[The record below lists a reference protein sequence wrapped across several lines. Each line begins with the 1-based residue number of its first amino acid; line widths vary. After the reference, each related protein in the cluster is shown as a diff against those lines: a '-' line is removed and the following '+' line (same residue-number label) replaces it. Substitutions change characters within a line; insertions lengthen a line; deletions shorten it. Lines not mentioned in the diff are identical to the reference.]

1 MRYTHPALL
10 EHLASAYVLGTLS
23 GGARRRFVRLMN
35 DRTDV
40 QLLVAQWEGR
50 LGALASSVSAQ
61 QPPQRVWAAI
71 EARTRPR
78 AASAGSGR
86 ALPKGEG
93 AAAPWVR
100 WGVLQGLAGLAVG
113 VAVTVAL
120 VVAVPTLFVSSDQV
134 ALRAGDKLPQAYVG
148 LLTDAAGNGKVLVS
162 SLRHGRTLTVKVI
175 GPITLPATSAT
186 SATAGPAAGS
196 APQLVLWAV
205 PAQGAPF
212 ALGTVPV
219 MGSAVSALPDTSEN
233 LLLKVS
239 KLMVTLETSTTPQ
252 VPGGTV
258 LFTGDCAK
266 LW

>member
-10 EHLASAYVLGTLS
+10 DHLASAYVLGTLG
-23 GGARRRFVRLMN
+23 GGARRRFERLLR
-35 DRTDV
+35 DRSDV

-50 LGALASSVSAQ
+50 LGMLARSVPVQ

-78 AASAGSGR
+78 DV
-86 ALPKGEG
+86 KD
-93 AAAPWVR
+93 AAPQGGWAGVLWR
-100 WGVLQGLAGLAVG
+100 RHGVLQGLAGVVLG
-113 VAVTVAL
+113 VVATVAL
-120 VVAVPTLFVSSDQV
+120 VAAVPTLFVSSDQV

-148 LLTDAAGNGKVLVS
+148 LLTDEAGNGKVLVS

-175 GPITLPATSAT
+175 GPITLPAMPAT
-186 SATAGPAAGS
+186 SATMVGA

-205 PAQGAPF
+205 PADGAPF
-212 ALGTVPV
+212 VLGTVPV
-219 MGSAVSALPDTSEN
+219 AGSAMSVLPDTSEK

-239 KLMVTLETSTTPQ
+239 KLMVTLETSATPQ
-252 VPGGTV
+252 VPSSTV
-258 LFTGDCAK
+258 LFTGNCAK

>member
-10 EHLASAYVLGTLS
+10 DHLASAYVLGTLG
-23 GGARRRFVRLMN
+23 GGARRRFERLLR
-35 DRTDV
+35 DRSDV

-50 LGALASSVSAQ
+50 LGMLASSVPVQ

-78 AASAGSGR
+78 DV
-86 ALPKGEG
+86 KD
-93 AAAPWVR
+93 AAPQGGWAGVLWR
-100 WGVLQGLAGLAVG
+100 RHGVLQGLAGVVLG
-113 VAVTVAL
+113 VVATVAL
-120 VVAVPTLFVSSDQV
+120 VAAVPTLFVSSDQV

-148 LLTDAAGNGKVLVS
+148 LLTDEAGNGKVLVS

-175 GPITLPATSAT
+175 GPITLPAMPAT
-186 SATAGPAAGS
+186 SSTMAGA

-205 PAQGAPF
+205 PADGAPF
-212 ALGTVPV
+212 VLGTVPV
-219 MGSAVSALPDTSEN
+219 AGSAVSVLPDTSEK

-239 KLMVTLETSTTPQ
+239 KLMVALETSGAPQ
-252 VPGGTV
+252 VPSSTV
-258 LFTGDCAK
+258 LFTGNCAK

>member
-10 EHLASAYVLGTLS
+10 DHLASAYVLGTLG
-23 GGARRRFVRLMN
+23 GGARRRFERLLR
-35 DRTDV
+35 DRSDV

-50 LGALASSVSAQ
+50 LGMLARSVPVQ
-61 QPPQRVWAAI
+61 QPPQRVWAVI

-78 AASAGSGR
+78 DV
-86 ALPKGEG
+86 KD
-93 AAAPWVR
+93 AAAQGGWAGLLWR
-100 WGVLQGLAGLAVG
+100 RHGVLQGLAGVVLG
-113 VAVTVAL
+113 VVATVAL
-120 VVAVPTLFVSSDQV
+120 VAAVPTLFVSSDQV

-175 GPITLPATSAT
+175 GPITLPATPAT
-186 SATAGPAAGS
+186 VAGA

-205 PAQGAPF
+205 PADGVPF
-212 ALGTVPV
+212 VLGTVPV
-219 MGSAVSALPDTSEN
+219 AGSAVSVLPDTSEK

-239 KLMVTLETSTTPQ
+239 KLMVTLETSATPQ
-252 VPGGTV
+252 VPSSTV
-258 LFTGDCAK
+258 LFTGNCAK

>member
-10 EHLASAYVLGTLS
+10 DHLASAYVLGTLG
-23 GGARRRFVRLMN
+23 GGARRRFERLLR
-35 DRTDV
+35 DRSDV

-50 LGALASSVSAQ
+50 LGMLASSVPVQ

-78 AASAGSGR
+78 DV
-86 ALPKGEG
+86 KD
-93 AAAPWVR
+93 AAPQGGWAGVLWR
-100 WGVLQGLAGLAVG
+100 RHGVLQGLAGVVLG
-113 VAVTVAL
+113 VVATVAL
-120 VVAVPTLFVSSDQV
+120 VAAVPTLFVSSDQV

-148 LLTDAAGNGKVLVS
+148 LLTDEAGNGKVLVS

-175 GPITLPATSAT
+175 GPITLPAMPAT
-186 SATAGPAAGS
+186 SATMAGA

-205 PAQGAPF
+205 PADGAPF
-212 ALGTVPV
+212 VLGTVPV
-219 MGSAVSALPDTSEN
+219 AGSAVSVLPDTSEK

-239 KLMVTLETSTTPQ
+239 KLMVTLETSATPQ
-252 VPGGTV
+252 VPSSTV
-258 LFTGDCAK
+258 LFTGNCAK

>member
-10 EHLASAYVLGTLS
+10 DHLASAYVLGTLG
-23 GGARRRFVRLMN
+23 GGARRRFERLLR
-35 DRTDV
+35 DRGDV

-50 LGALASSVSAQ
+50 LGMLASSVPVQ

-78 AASAGSGR
+78 DV
-86 ALPKGEG
+86 KD
-93 AAAPWVR
+93 AAPQGGWA
-100 WGVLQGLAGLAVG
+100 GVLWRRHGALQGLAGVVLG
-113 VAVTVAL
+113 VVATVAL
-120 VVAVPTLFVSSDQV
+120 VAAVPTLFVSSDQV

-148 LLTDAAGNGKVLVS
+148 LLTDEAGNGKVLVS

-175 GPITLPATSAT
+175 GPITLPAT
-186 SATAGPAAGS
+186 PAAPATMAGT

-205 PAQGAPF
+205 PADGAPF
-212 ALGTVPV
+212 VLGTVPV
-219 MGSAVSALPDTSEN
+219 AGSAVSVLPDTSEK

-239 KLMVTLETSTTPQ
+239 KLMVTLETSATPQ
-252 VPGGTV
+252 VPSSTV
-258 LFTGDCAK
+258 LFTGNCAK

>member
-10 EHLASAYVLGTLS
+10 DHLASAYVLGTLG
-23 GGARRRFVRLMN
+23 GGARRRFERLLR
-35 DRTDV
+35 DRSDV

-50 LGALASSVSAQ
+50 LGMLARSVPVQ

-78 AASAGSGR
+78 DV
-86 ALPKGEG
+86 KD
-93 AAAPWVR
+93 AAAQGGWAGVLWR
-100 WGVLQGLAGLAVG
+100 RHGVLQGLAGVVLG
-113 VAVTVAL
+113 VVATVAL
-120 VVAVPTLFVSSDQV
+120 VAAVPTLFVSSDQV

-175 GPITLPATSAT
+175 GPITLPATPAT
-186 SATAGPAAGS
+186 VAGA

-205 PAQGAPF
+205 PADGVPF
-212 ALGTVPV
+212 VLGTVPV
-219 MGSAVSALPDTSEN
+219 AGSAVSVLPDTSEK

-239 KLMVTLETSTTPQ
+239 KLMVTLETSATPQ
-252 VPGGTV
+252 VPSSTV
-258 LFTGDCAK
+258 LFTGNCAK

>member
-10 EHLASAYVLGTLS
+10 DHLASAYVLGTLG
-23 GGARRRFVRLMN
+23 GGARRRFERLLR
-35 DRTDV
+35 DRSDV

-50 LGALASSVSAQ
+50 LGMLARSVPVQ

-78 AASAGSGR
+78 DVKDAALQGGWAGVLWR
-86 ALPKGEG
+86 
-93 AAAPWVR
+93 R
-100 WGVLQGLAGLAVG
+100 HGVLQGLAGVVLG
-113 VAVTVAL
+113 VVATVAL
-120 VVAVPTLFVSSDQV
+120 VAAVPTLFVSSDQV

-175 GPITLPATSAT
+175 GPITLPATPAT
-186 SATAGPAAGS
+186 VAGA

-205 PAQGAPF
+205 PADGVPF
-212 ALGTVPV
+212 VLGTVPV
-219 MGSAVSALPDTSEN
+219 AGSAVSVLPDTSEK

-239 KLMVTLETSTTPQ
+239 KLMVTLETSATPQ
-252 VPGGTV
+252 VPSSTV
-258 LFTGDCAK
+258 LFTGNCAK

>member
-10 EHLASAYVLGTLS
+10 DHLASAYVLGTLG
-23 GGARRRFVRLMN
+23 GGARRRFERLLR
-35 DRTDV
+35 DRSDV

-50 LGALASSVSAQ
+50 LGMLASSVPVQ

-78 AASAGSGR
+78 DV
-86 ALPKGEG
+86 KD
-93 AAAPWVR
+93 AAPQGGWAGVLWR
-100 WGVLQGLAGLAVG
+100 RHGVLQGLAGVVLG
-113 VAVTVAL
+113 VVATVAL
-120 VVAVPTLFVSSDQV
+120 VAAVPTLFVSSDQV

-148 LLTDAAGNGKVLVS
+148 LLTDEAGNGKVLVS

-175 GPITLPATSAT
+175 GPITLPAMPAT
-186 SATAGPAAGS
+186 SATMAGA

-205 PAQGAPF
+205 PADGAPF
-212 ALGTVPV
+212 VLGTVPV
-219 MGSAVSALPDTSEN
+219 AGSAVSVLSDTSEK

-239 KLMVTLETSTTPQ
+239 KLMVTLETSATPQ
-252 VPGGTV
+252 VPSSTV
-258 LFTGDCAK
+258 FFTGNCAK

>member
-10 EHLASAYVLGTLS
+10 DHLASAYVLGTLG
-23 GGARRRFVRLMN
+23 GGARRRFERLLR
-35 DRTDV
+35 DRSDV

-50 LGALASSVSAQ
+50 LGMLARSVPVQ

-78 AASAGSGR
+78 DV
-86 ALPKGEG
+86 KD
-93 AAAPWVR
+93 AAPQGGWAGVLWR
-100 WGVLQGLAGLAVG
+100 RHGVLQGLAGVVLG
-113 VAVTVAL
+113 VVATVAL
-120 VVAVPTLFVSSDQV
+120 VAAVPTLFVSSDQV

-148 LLTDAAGNGKVLVS
+148 LLTDEAGNGKVLVS

-175 GPITLPATSAT
+175 GPITLPAMPAT
-186 SATAGPAAGS
+186 MVGA

-205 PAQGAPF
+205 PADGAPF
-212 ALGTVPV
+212 VLGTVPV
-219 MGSAVSALPDTSEN
+219 AGSAVSVLPDTSEK

-239 KLMVTLETSTTPQ
+239 KLMVTLETSATPQ
-252 VPGGTV
+252 VPSSTV
-258 LFTGDCAK
+258 LFTGNCAK

>member
-10 EHLASAYVLGTLS
+10 DHLASAYVLGTLG
-23 GGARRRFVRLMN
+23 GGARRRFERLLR
-35 DRTDV
+35 DRSDV

-50 LGALASSVSAQ
+50 LGMLARSVPVQ

-78 AASAGSGR
+78 DV
-86 ALPKGEG
+86 KD
-93 AAAPWVR
+93 AAPQGGWAGVLWR
-100 WGVLQGLAGLAVG
+100 RHGVLQGLAGVVLG
-113 VAVTVAL
+113 VVATVAL
-120 VVAVPTLFVSSDQV
+120 VAAVPTLFVSSDQV

-148 LLTDAAGNGKVLVS
+148 LLTDEAGNGKVLVS

-175 GPITLPATSAT
+175 GPITLPAMPAT
-186 SATAGPAAGS
+186 SATMVGA

-205 PAQGAPF
+205 PADGAPF
-212 ALGTVPV
+212 VLGTVPV
-219 MGSAVSALPDTSEN
+219 AGSAVSVLPDTSEK

-239 KLMVTLETSTTPQ
+239 KLMVTLETSATPQ
-252 VPGGTV
+252 VPSSTV
-258 LFTGDCAK
+258 LFTGNCAK

>member
-10 EHLASAYVLGTLS
+10 DHLASAYVLGTLG
-23 GGARRRFVRLMN
+23 GGARRRFERLLR
-35 DRTDV
+35 DRGDV

-50 LGALASSVSAQ
+50 LGMLARSVPVQ

-78 AASAGSGR
+78 DV
-86 ALPKGEG
+86 KD
-93 AAAPWVR
+93 AAPQGGWAGVLWR
-100 WGVLQGLAGLAVG
+100 RHGVLQGLAGVVLG
-113 VAVTVAL
+113 VVATVAL
-120 VVAVPTLFVSSDQV
+120 VAAVPTLFVSSDQV

-148 LLTDAAGNGKVLVS
+148 LLTDEAGNGKVLVS

-175 GPITLPATSAT
+175 GPITLPAMPAT
-186 SATAGPAAGS
+186 SATMAGA

-205 PAQGAPF
+205 PADGAPF
-212 ALGTVPV
+212 VLGTVPV
-219 MGSAVSALPDTSEN
+219 AGSAVSVLPDTSEK

-239 KLMVTLETSTTPQ
+239 KLMVTLETSATPQ
-252 VPGGTV
+252 VPSSTV
-258 LFTGDCAK
+258 LFTGNCAK

>member
-10 EHLASAYVLGTLS
+10 DHLASAYVLGTLG
-23 GGARRRFVRLMN
+23 GGARRRFERLLR
-35 DRTDV
+35 DRGDV

-50 LGALASSVSAQ
+50 LGMLARSVPVQ

-78 AASAGSGR
+78 DV
-86 ALPKGEG
+86 KD
-93 AAAPWVR
+93 AAAQGGWAGLLWR
-100 WGVLQGLAGLAVG
+100 RHGVLQGLAGVVLG
-113 VAVTVAL
+113 VVATVAL
-120 VVAVPTLFVSSDQV
+120 VAAVPTLFVSSDQV

-148 LLTDAAGNGKVLVS
+148 LLTDEAGNGKVLVS

-175 GPITLPATSAT
+175 GPITLPAMPAT
-186 SATAGPAAGS
+186 SATMAGA

-205 PAQGAPF
+205 PADGAPF
-212 ALGTVPV
+212 VLGTVPV
-219 MGSAVSALPDTSEN
+219 SGSAVSVLPDTSEK

-239 KLMVTLETSTTPQ
+239 KLMVTLEASATPQ
-252 VPGGTV
+252 VPSSTV
-258 LFTGDCAK
+258 LFTGNCAK

>member
-10 EHLASAYVLGTLS
+10 DHLASAYVLGTLG
-23 GGARRRFVRLMN
+23 GGARRRFERLLR
-35 DRTDV
+35 DRSDV

-50 LGALASSVSAQ
+50 LGMLASSVPVQ

-78 AASAGSGR
+78 DV
-86 ALPKGEG
+86 KD
-93 AAAPWVR
+93 AAPQGGWA
-100 WGVLQGLAGLAVG
+100 GVLWRRHGALQGLAGVVLG
-113 VAVTVAL
+113 VVATVAL
-120 VVAVPTLFVSSDQV
+120 VAAVPTLFVSSDQV

-148 LLTDAAGNGKVLVS
+148 LLTDEAGNGKVLVS

-175 GPITLPATSAT
+175 GPITLPAMPAT
-186 SATAGPAAGS
+186 SATMAGA

-205 PAQGAPF
+205 PADGAPF
-212 ALGTVPV
+212 VLGMVPV
-219 MGSAVSALPDTSEN
+219 AGSAVSVLPDTSEK

-239 KLMVTLETSTTPQ
+239 KLMVTLETSATPQ
-252 VPGGTV
+252 VPSSTV
-258 LFTGDCAK
+258 LFTGNCAK

>member
-10 EHLASAYVLGTLS
+10 DHLASAYVLGTLG
-23 GGARRRFVRLMN
+23 GGARRRFERLLR
-35 DRTDV
+35 DRSDV

-50 LGALASSVSAQ
+50 LGMLARSVPVQ

-78 AASAGSGR
+78 DV
-86 ALPKGEG
+86 KD
-93 AAAPWVR
+93 AAAQGGWAGLLWR
-100 WGVLQGLAGLAVG
+100 RHGVLQGLAGVVLG
-113 VAVTVAL
+113 VVATVAL
-120 VVAVPTLFVSSDQV
+120 VAAVPTLFVSSDQV

-148 LLTDAAGNGKVLVS
+148 LLTDEAGNGKVLVS

-175 GPITLPATSAT
+175 GPITLPATPAT
-186 SATAGPAAGS
+186 VAGA

-205 PAQGAPF
+205 PADGVPF
-212 ALGTVPV
+212 VLGTVPV
-219 MGSAVSALPDTSEN
+219 AGSAVSVLPDTSEK

-239 KLMVTLETSTTPQ
+239 KLMLTLETSATPQ
-252 VPGGTV
+252 VPSSTV
-258 LFTGDCAK
+258 LFTGNCAK

>member
-10 EHLASAYVLGTLS
+10 DNLASAYVLGTLG
-23 GGARRRFVRLMN
+23 GGARRRFERLLR
-35 DRTDV
+35 DRGDV

-50 LGALASSVSAQ
+50 LGMLASSVPVQ

-78 AASAGSGR
+78 DV
-86 ALPKGEG
+86 KD
-93 AAAPWVR
+93 AAAQGGWAGLLWR
-100 WGVLQGLAGLAVG
+100 RHGVLQGLAGVVLG
-113 VAVTVAL
+113 VVATVAL
-120 VVAVPTLFVSSDQV
+120 VAAVPTLFVSSDQV

-148 LLTDAAGNGKVLVS
+148 LLTDEAGNGKVLVS

-175 GPITLPATSAT
+175 GPITLPAMPAT
-186 SATAGPAAGS
+186 SATMAGA

-205 PAQGAPF
+205 PADGAPF
-212 ALGTVPV
+212 VLGTVPV
-219 MGSAVSALPDTSEN
+219 AGSAVSVLPDTSEK

-239 KLMVTLETSTTPQ
+239 KLMVTLETSATPQ
-252 VPGGTV
+252 VPSSTV
-258 LFTGDCAK
+258 FFTGNCAK

>member
-10 EHLASAYVLGTLS
+10 DHLASAYVLGTLG
-23 GGARRRFVRLMN
+23 GGARRRFERLLR
-35 DRTDV
+35 DRSDV

-50 LGALASSVSAQ
+50 LGMLASSVPVQ

-78 AASAGSGR
+78 DV
-86 ALPKGEG
+86 KD
-93 AAAPWVR
+93 AAPQGGWAGVLWR
-100 WGVLQGLAGLAVG
+100 RHGVLQGLAGVVLG
-113 VAVTVAL
+113 VVATVAL
-120 VVAVPTLFVSSDQV
+120 VAAVPTLFVSSDQV

-148 LLTDAAGNGKVLVS
+148 LLTDEAGNGKVLVS

-175 GPITLPATSAT
+175 GPITLPAMPAT
-186 SATAGPAAGS
+186 SATMVGA

-205 PAQGAPF
+205 PADGAPF
-212 ALGTVPV
+212 VLGTVPV
-219 MGSAVSALPDTSEN
+219 AGSAVSVLPDTSEK

-239 KLMVTLETSTTPQ
+239 KLMVTLEASVAPQ

-258 LFTGDCAK
+258 LFTGNCAK

>member
-10 EHLASAYVLGTLS
+10 DHLASAYVLGTLG
-23 GGARRRFVRLMN
+23 GGARRRFERLLR
-35 DRTDV
+35 DRGDV

-50 LGALASSVSAQ
+50 LGMLARSVPVQ

-78 AASAGSGR
+78 DV
-86 ALPKGEG
+86 KD
-93 AAAPWVR
+93 AAPQGGWAGVLWR
-100 WGVLQGLAGLAVG
+100 RHGVLQGLAGVVLG
-113 VAVTVAL
+113 VVATVAL
-120 VVAVPTLFVSSDQV
+120 VAAVPTLFVSSDQV

-148 LLTDAAGNGKVLVS
+148 LLTDEAGNGKVLVS

-175 GPITLPATSAT
+175 GPITLPAMPAT
-186 SATAGPAAGS
+186 SATMAGA

-205 PAQGAPF
+205 PADGAPF
-212 ALGTVPV
+212 VLGTVPV
-219 MGSAVSALPDTSEN
+219 AGSAVSVLPDTSEK

-239 KLMVTLETSTTPQ
+239 KLMVTLETSATPQ
-252 VPGGTV
+252 VPSNTV
-258 LFTGDCAK
+258 LFTGNCAK

>member
-10 EHLASAYVLGTLS
+10 DHLASAYVLGTLG
-23 GGARRRFVRLMN
+23 GGARRRFERLLR
-35 DRTDV
+35 DRSDV

-50 LGALASSVSAQ
+50 LGMLASSVPVQ
-61 QPPQRVWAAI
+61 QPPPRVWAAI

-78 AASAGSGR
+78 DV
-86 ALPKGEG
+86 K
-93 AAAPWVR
+93 AAATQGGWAGALWR
-100 WGVLQGLAGLAVG
+100 RNGVLQGFAG
-113 VAVTVAL
+113 VALGVIGTVAL

-175 GPITLPATSAT
+175 GPITLPATV
-186 SATAGPAAGS
+186 AGA

-205 PAQGAPF
+205 PADGAPF
-212 ALGTVPV
+212 VLGTVPV
-219 MGSAVSALPDTSEN
+219 AGSAVSVLPDTSEK

-239 KLMVTLETSTTPQ
+239 KLMVTLETSATPQ
-252 VPGGTV
+252 VPSSTV
-258 LFTGDCAK
+258 LFTGNCAK

>member
-10 EHLASAYVLGTLS
+10 DHLASAYVLGTLG
-23 GGARRRFVRLMN
+23 GGARRRFERLLR
-35 DRTDV
+35 DRSDV

-50 LGALASSVSAQ
+50 LGMLARSVPVQ

-78 AASAGSGR
+78 DV
-86 ALPKGEG
+86 KD
-93 AAAPWVR
+93 AAAQGGWAGLLWR
-100 WGVLQGLAGLAVG
+100 RHGVLQGLAGVVLG
-113 VAVTVAL
+113 VVATVAL
-120 VVAVPTLFVSSDQV
+120 VAAVPTLFVSSDQV

-148 LLTDAAGNGKVLVS
+148 LLTDEAGNGKVLVS

-175 GPITLPATSAT
+175 GPITLPAMPAT
-186 SATAGPAAGS
+186 SATMAGA

-205 PAQGAPF
+205 PADGAPF
-212 ALGTVPV
+212 VLGTVPV
-219 MGSAVSALPDTSEN
+219 AGSAVSVLPDTSEK

-239 KLMVTLETSTTPQ
+239 KLMVTLETSATPQ
-252 VPGGTV
+252 VPSSTV
-258 LFTGDCAK
+258 LFTGNCAK

>member
-10 EHLASAYVLGTLS
+10 DHLASAYVLGTLG
-23 GGARRRFVRLMN
+23 GGARRRFERLLR
-35 DRTDV
+35 DRSDV

-50 LGALASSVSAQ
+50 LGMLARSVPVQ

-78 AASAGSGR
+78 DV
-86 ALPKGEG
+86 KD
-93 AAAPWVR
+93 AAAQGGWAGLLWR
-100 WGVLQGLAGLAVG
+100 RHGVLQGLAGVVLG
-113 VAVTVAL
+113 VVATVAL
-120 VVAVPTLFVSSDQV
+120 VAAVPTLFVSSDQV

-175 GPITLPATSAT
+175 GPITLPATPAT
-186 SATAGPAAGS
+186 VAGA

-205 PAQGAPF
+205 PADGVPF
-212 ALGTVPV
+212 ELGTVPV
-219 MGSAVSALPDTSEN
+219 AGSAVSVLPDTSEK

-239 KLMVTLETSTTPQ
+239 KLMVTLETSATPQ
-252 VPGGTV
+252 VPSSTV
-258 LFTGDCAK
+258 LFTGNCAK

>member
-10 EHLASAYVLGTLS
+10 DHLASAYVLGTLG
-23 GGARRRFVRLMN
+23 GGARRRFERLLR
-35 DRTDV
+35 DRSDV

-50 LGALASSVSAQ
+50 LGMLASSVPVQ
-61 QPPQRVWAAI
+61 QPPQRVWATI

-78 AASAGSGR
+78 DV
-86 ALPKGEG
+86 K
-93 AAAPWVR
+93 AAAAQGGWAGALWR
-100 WGVLQGLAGLAVG
+100 RNGVLQGFAG
-113 VAVTVAL
+113 VALGVIGTVAL
-120 VVAVPTLFVSSDQV
+120 VAAVPTLFVSSDQV

-175 GPITLPATSAT
+175 GPITLPAMPAT
-186 SATAGPAAGS
+186 SATMVGA

-205 PAQGAPF
+205 PADGAPF
-212 ALGTVPV
+212 VLGTVPV
-219 MGSAVSALPDTSEN
+219 AGSAVSVLPDTSEK

-239 KLMVTLETSTTPQ
+239 KLMVTLETSATPQ
-252 VPGGTV
+252 VPSSTV
-258 LFTGDCAK
+258 FFTGNCAK

>member
-10 EHLASAYVLGTLS
+10 DHLASAYVLGTLG
-23 GGARRRFVRLMN
+23 GGARRRFERLLR
-35 DRTDV
+35 DRSDV

-50 LGALASSVSAQ
+50 LGMLARSVPVQ

-78 AASAGSGR
+78 DV
-86 ALPKGEG
+86 KD
-93 AAAPWVR
+93 AAAQGGWAGLLWR
-100 WGVLQGLAGLAVG
+100 RHGVLQGLAGVVLG
-113 VAVTVAL
+113 VVATVAL
-120 VVAVPTLFVSSDQV
+120 VAAVPTLFVSSDQV

-175 GPITLPATSAT
+175 GPITLPATPAT
-186 SATAGPAAGS
+186 VAGA

-205 PAQGAPF
+205 PADGVPF
-212 ALGTVPV
+212 VLGTVPV
-219 MGSAVSALPDTSEN
+219 AGSAVSVLPDTSEK

-239 KLMVTLETSTTPQ
+239 KLMVTLETSATPQ
-252 VPGGTV
+252 VPSSTV
-258 LFTGDCAK
+258 LFTGNCAK

>member
-10 EHLASAYVLGTLS
+10 DHLASAYVLGTLG
-23 GGARRRFVRLMN
+23 GGARRRFERLLR
-35 DRTDV
+35 DRSDV

-50 LGALASSVSAQ
+50 LGMLASSVPVQ

-78 AASAGSGR
+78 DV
-86 ALPKGEG
+86 KD
-93 AAAPWVR
+93 AAPQGGWAGVLWR
-100 WGVLQGLAGLAVG
+100 RHGVLQGLAGVVLG
-113 VAVTVAL
+113 VVATVAL
-120 VVAVPTLFVSSDQV
+120 VAAVPTLFVSSDQV

-148 LLTDAAGNGKVLVS
+148 LLTDEAGNGKVLVS

-175 GPITLPATSAT
+175 GPITLPAMPAT
-186 SATAGPAAGS
+186 SATMVGA

-205 PAQGAPF
+205 PADGAPF
-212 ALGTVPV
+212 VLGTVPV
-219 MGSAVSALPDTSEN
+219 AGSAVSVLPDTSEK

-239 KLMVTLETSTTPQ
+239 KLMVTLETSATPQ
-252 VPGGTV
+252 VPSSTV
-258 LFTGDCAK
+258 LFTGNCAK